1 MPKRRWKRIF
11 GNNQP
16 GSEAFRGQALFR
28 HEYLRVYSGYYR
40 SLSPRLQ
47 QKFQVRQARLLDHLR
62 FESDPEFHVTQG
74 METLISGAII
84 QVTLGL
90 RRFIPTYF
98 RKIYVT
104 PSSYTYP
111 SIGLMMKGD
120 VNISSK
126 QMTLSWPAVKEG
138 FLIEDDA
145 QNTALHEVSHCL
157 DLETTF
163 FGQEGHFF
171 SERHWEDWE
180 EKALQ
185 RLANQLGRP
194 VSFHSHHASL
204 KELFANT
211 VEAFFERP
219 HGLQKLSP
227 PIYQSVSKLLR
238 QDPRNKEWPVR

>member
-1 MPKRRWKRIF
+1 MPKRRWKRIL
-11 GNNQP
+11 GHHQP
-16 GSEAFRGQALFR
+16 GSEVFRGQALFR
-28 HEYLRVYSGYYR
+28 HEYLRVYSAYYKH
-40 SLSPRLQ
+40 LSPQLQ
-47 QKFQVRQARLLDHLR
+47 QKFQLRQSEVLEYLK
-62 FESDPEFHVTQG
+62 FESDPNFHVTQG
-74 METLISGAII
+74 MTTLISGAIV

-90 RRFIPTYF
+90 KQFLPTYF
-98 RKIYVT
+98 TKIFIA

-111 SIGLMMKGD
+111 AVGKMMKGD
-120 VNISSK
+120 VNIDNRV
-126 QMTLSWPAVKEG
+126 MTLSWPAVKEG
-138 FLIEDDA
+138 FRIADDA

-171 SERHWEDWE
+171 SERHWADWE

-194 VSFHSHHASL
+194 VSFRSHHASL